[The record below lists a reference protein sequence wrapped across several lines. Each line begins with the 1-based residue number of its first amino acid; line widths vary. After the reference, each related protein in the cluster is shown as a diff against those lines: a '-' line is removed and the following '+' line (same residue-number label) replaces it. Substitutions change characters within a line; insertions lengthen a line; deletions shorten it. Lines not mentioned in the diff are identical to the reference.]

1 MLCGQAVSKFTED
14 TASLIQVARGQA
26 PADLLLINGQIV
38 NTFTGEIESGNV
50 AILGDRIAGVGDY
63 RQARESWDIE
73 GWFVAPG
80 FIDGHTHLESS
91 LLHPAQYARAVVP
104 HGTTAVVTDL
114 HEIANVAGLEGIR
127 YMQTWAHRLPLDF
140 YFMVP
145 SCVPTTWNDLETA
158 GARLGPMEVKKALQ
172 HRDTLGLGEMM
183 NFPGVLS
190 ADGNVLRKLE
200 AAQGRVVD
208 GHAPRLSGKDLN
220 AYIAAGIHS
229 DHEATTRKE
238 GVEKLRLGMH
248 LFIREGSSEKN
259 LEALVPLVTSK
270 TYKRCSF
277 VVDDRTCLDIFQDGD
292 MDAIIRKAIKL
303 GLDPVRA
310 IQLATINTAEYFRL
324 ERVGAVAPGYV
335 ANLIILQDL
344 YKVKIDSVLYKG
356 SLVARGGQPLFAA
369 PPIRKGN
376 IFRTVHVKPF
386 SIDALAIPASKQN
399 QPVIEVI
406 PGQIVTRKISV
417 KSRVEDGRVVPDV
430 GRDLLKLVV
439 VERHKTTGNIGRGL
453 VKGFGLRSGALAT
466 SIAHDSHNIVSVGA
480 TDEDIFIAVKE
491 IERLQGGLVVTDKG
505 KVLGS
510 LALPIAGLLSTEP
523 VEEVAHD
530 LRELEALAASL
541 GSKVPSPFATLSF
554 LALPVIPELRLTD
567 KGLVDV
573 TGAPKLV
580 DM

>member
-1 MLCGQAVSKFTED
+1 MSRFTED
-14 TASLIQVARGQA
+14 SASLIQVARGQT
-26 PADLLLINGQIV
+26 PADLLLINGQII

-63 RQARESWDIE
+63 QRAPEIWDIE
-73 GWFVAPG
+73 GWFIAPG

-127 YMQTWAHRLPLDF
+127 YMQKWDKRLPLDF

-145 SCVPTTWNDLETA
+145 SCVPTTWDELETA
-158 GARLGPMEVKKALQ
+158 GARLGPPEVKTALQ
-172 HRDTLGLGEMM
+172 RRNTLGLGEMM

-190 ADGNVLRKLE
+190 GEGNVLRKLE
-200 AAQGRVVD
+200 AARGKVVD

-220 AYIAAGIHS
+220 AYIAAGILS
-229 DHEATTRKE
+229 DHESTTRKE

-259 LEALVPLVTSK
+259 LEALLPLVTNN

-277 VVDDRTCLDIFQDGD
+277 VVDDRTCLDLLQDGD
-292 MDAIIRKAIKL
+292 MDAIVRKAIKL

-310 IQLATINTAEYFRL
+310 IQLASINTAEYFRL

-335 ANLIILQDL
+335 ANLIVLQDL
-344 YKVKIDSVLYKG
+344 STVKIDSVLYKG
-356 SLVARGGQPLFAA
+356 RLVARGGQPLFTA
-369 PPIRKGN
+369 PHIGKGN

-386 SIDALAIPASKQN
+386 LLQALAIPASKQN

-417 KSRVEDGRVVPDV
+417 KPRIEGGWVMTDV
-430 GRDLLKLVV
+430 KRDLLKLVV
-439 VERHKTTGNIGRGL
+439 VERHKATGNIGKGL

-466 SIAHDSHNIVSVGA
+466 SIAHDSHNIVCVGA
-480 TDEDIFIAVKE
+480 TDEDIFIAIKE
-491 IERLQGGLVVTDKG
+491 IERLQGGIVVADKG

-523 VEEVAHD
+523 MEEVAHD
-530 LRELEALAASL
+530 LRELETMAASL
-541 GSKVPSPFATLSF
+541 GSKLPSPFATLSF

-573 TGAPKLV
+573 TGAPKLIEI
-580 DM
+580 